1 MLEQGKW
8 AITGG
13 KTLLPSGWQDDAVVL
28 IEDGVVGEVG
38 GSALGHR
45 TVNARGCLVLPGMI
59 DLHGDAFERQLMP
72 RPGVHFDMRLALADT
87 DRQLVSNGISTAFH
101 GVTHSWEPGLRSQ
114 ASLIAVMDALEAARD
129 DLLCDTRLHLRHETF
144 NLDGEALALEW
155 LASGR
160 VDLLAFNDHLADI
173 QGKLHKPADAMTV
186 LQRTGLS
193 APELQAL
200 VARVADRAGEVPAST
215 ARLAAA
221 AQQAGI
227 PMASHDDLT
236 PQTRHEYQ
244 AIACTISEFPKN
256 EETARAAQAL
266 GNPIVFGSPNVVRGG
281 SHQRHAVAAADMVA
295 KGLCT
300 VLTSDYY
307 YPAMLQAP
315 FRLAQDGACPLEQ
328 AWALV
333 STHAADAAGLT
344 DRGRIAAGQRA
355 DVLVVQPPGR
365 MPAQVM
371 LHWMAGRLAYSRMDH

>member
-13 KTLLPSGWQDDAVVL
+13 RTLLPSGWQDDAVVL
-28 IEDGVVGEVG
+28 MEDGVVSAVD
-38 GSALGHR
+38 GSAQGHR
-45 TVNARGCLVLPGMI
+45 TVNARGGLVLPGMI

-72 RPGVHFDMRLALADT
+72 RPGVHFDMHLALADT

-114 ASLIAVMDALEAARD
+114 ASLIALMEGLEAAKH

-144 NLDGEALALEW
+144 NLDGEAEVLDW
-155 LASGR
+155 IASGR
-160 VDLLAFNDHLADI
+160 VALLAFNDHMADI
-173 QGKLHKPADAMTV
+173 QKKLGNPVDATTL

-193 APELQAL
+193 AAELHSLA
-200 VARVADRAGEVPAST
+200 ARVAERADEVPGSI
-215 ARLAAA
+215 ARLADAA
-221 AQQAGI
+221 AQAGI

-236 PQTRHEYQ
+236 PQTRQWYQ
-244 AIACTISEFPKN
+244 SMACTISEFPKN

-266 GNPIVFGSPNVVRGG
+266 GNPIIFGSPNVVRGG
-281 SHQRHAVAAADMVA
+281 SHQRNAVAAADMVA

-315 FRLAQDGACPLEQ
+315 FRLAQDGACPLDQ

-333 STHAADAAGLT
+333 STHAADAAGLS
-344 DRGRIAAGQRA
+344 DRGRIAPGQRA

-371 LHWMAGRLAYSRMDH
+371 QHWIGGRLAYSRADY

>member
-1 MLEQGKW
+1 MIKIIFIQPDGDIREAMAQNGQ
-8 AITGG
+8 
-13 KTLLPSGWQDDAVVL
+13 TLLS
-28 IEDGVVGEVG
+28 
-38 GSALGHR
+38 
-45 TVNARGCLVLPGMI
+45 
-59 DLHGDAFERQLMP
+59 
-72 RPGVHFDMRLALADT
+72 
-87 DRQLVSNGISTAFH
+87 
-101 GVTHSWEPGLRSQ
+101 
-114 ASLIAVMDALEAARD
+114 
-129 DLLCDTRLHLRHETF
+129 
-144 NLDGEALALEW
+144 
-155 LASGR
+155 
-160 VDLLAFNDHLADI
+160 
-173 QGKLHKPADAMTV
+173 
-186 LQRTGLS
+186 
-193 APELQAL
+193 
-200 VARVADRAGEVPAST
+200 
-215 ARLAAA
+215 A

-315 FRLAQDGACPLEQ
+315 FRLAQDDACPLEQ

-365 MPAQVM
+365 MPAHVM